1 MDPEPRRVLG
11 RELHERLGSRV
22 VERAHAARLRAGVP
36 MMKDPARSKP
46 ERILRIRLLVRR
58 LPMSRLDSGA
68 AAWIARAI
76 FFLGDGRACL
86 EVVSIQR
93 AFLRA
98 RREDAVLVEPLARR
112 ARSFVARPLDPRASR
127 QFLVADPGVVARPA
141 ARRGAE
147 GFEGAARVGE

>member
-1 MDPEPRRVLG
+1 
-11 RELHERLGSRV
+11 
-22 VERAHAARLRAGVP
+22 
-36 MMKDPARSKP
+36 MMNHPARSEP
-46 ERILRIRLLVRR
+46 ERELGIRLLVRR
-58 LPMSRLDSGA
+58 LPMGRLDSRA
-68 AAWIARAI
+68 AAWIARAV
-76 FFLGDGRACL
+76 FFLGDGRACV
-86 EVVSIQR
+86 EVVPVQR

-112 ARSFVARPLDPRASR
+112 AGLFIARPLDPRASR